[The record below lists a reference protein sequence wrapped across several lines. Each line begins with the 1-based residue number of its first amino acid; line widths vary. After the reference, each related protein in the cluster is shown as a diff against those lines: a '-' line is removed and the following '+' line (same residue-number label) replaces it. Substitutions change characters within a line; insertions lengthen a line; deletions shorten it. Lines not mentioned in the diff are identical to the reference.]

1 MLRYRLPY
9 LWVFDKNMNKFLLDD
24 NNYRSS
30 LKAVVQESENSGT
43 TTINLDSRDL
53 LTHKLRQLGVV
64 VGTNRRQKTTTTAT
78 PNLSN
83 FFRVD
88 LSYNHKRV
96 SIFRS

>member
-1 MLRYRLPY
+1 MH
-9 LWVFDKNMNKFLLDD
+9 NFLLDD

-53 LTHKLRQLGVV
+53 LTHKLKQLGVV

-78 PNLSN
+78 PNLSK
-83 FFRVD
+83 FFRMN
-88 LSYNHKRV
+88 LSYNHKRMRTY
-96 SIFRS
+96 SNPK